1 MFSSLEI
8 GDEVNDIILN
18 EALKRLYYTD
28 YFKEVE
34 LNFENQSV
42 NIKVV
47 ENPIIQSVIVN
58 GIKRDSINSKVV
70 ELTKKIRKVSF
81 CRK

>member
-58 GIKRDSINSKVV
+58 GIKGIVLILK
-70 ELTKKIRKVSF
+70 
-81 CRK
+81 